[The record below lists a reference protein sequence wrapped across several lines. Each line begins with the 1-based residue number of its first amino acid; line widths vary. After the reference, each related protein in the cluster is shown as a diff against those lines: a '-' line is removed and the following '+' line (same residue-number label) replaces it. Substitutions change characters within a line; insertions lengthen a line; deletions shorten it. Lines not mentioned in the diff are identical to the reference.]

1 MITTNTIELS
11 EIEADDFLR
20 HMDLKIMWKDQSKSN
35 DENLSHGATITP
47 LRTISTSHYWIKR
60 NLIPIIDTDRLFCY
74 VSGCNL
80 IISCLDDSEPQKII
94 PLKPNAIVTSLYC
107 QISSSS
113 ERLIA
118 VGQKIR
124 PPVCEM
130 ENANYPFS
138 YTGRVEIFN
147 LDKKIL
153 EEKRILEH
161 SYYVHYENFIYDAI
175 IPAGTDYCLT
185 ILKNIDISEPDTKI
199 FIWDYVHLTML
210 CVQEFDHHIESIIS
224 NTEVAGMYIF
234 YSLYYCAVWNYAHTK
249 KKFFCEIVLVND
261 NKEISDVCFIK
272 AKNFSGIC
280 ISYRSQRI
288 EIYNSFHEVYKAFNF
303 AEVFSLMGMP
313 KQNSSINIIPT
324 LNTAN
329 QNQNLGHRPSF
340 SKSLLNLVNNSA
352 ATSHGEFHRQSYNVG
367 NLNSNGMYQITEE
380 NDGGNRDR
388 TLSKDEFSK
397 INDKSSDSSVEL
409 LKELPMFSSLGTNMN
424 NILKNFKLDNKNT
437 IKYIMSRDNYI
448 FIFFLNS
455 DVYYVLEFIEI
466 KDDLNKSG
474 LDVDKSISQA
484 ENTDSNFNFSANK
497 TQFLKGSDKS
507 PREDRNQNTNL
518 QGLENMES
526 NQQFKQISLKVA
538 TIDRLNNKV
547 AENSTILIDS
557 NLSNMLHITGT
568 VSKKL
573 FMNKPEQNRKTIF
586 IQNRDKKFFKPDYN
600 ISKGKDLDTVK
611 HKFERVKMKYHW
623 YRISYLLANIN
634 TKEIAFKEGGVVIHK
649 NINNMNILSNAVIQ
663 SNSSSGGFPA
673 FVYLDEIFPNTGVG
687 QEVSNLSISVNPRI
701 ILAGYDKK
709 HLNIFQQ
716 HNIDEVNLQN
726 LMTGKVLNNN
736 STIIS
741 NRSNNSAS
749 INLSSFINLDS
760 SPTMHSQWYNHL
772 QKFTTV
778 NLNNTKTLE
787 QQPITITI
795 SPYGNLFF
803 ITSEEN
809 SYLYALLDKEI
820 KEIAKI
826 NSYCHAA
833 SFSKSGKLLAF
844 SNTEYRTERLDYN
857 IIILNTMTF
866 EVEYIIS
873 KLALPVKITWIDDDS
888 KILALFQDTSTN
900 ILGWK
905 LNENRFLVYNSKDS
919 GKVLK
924 NFSDFNDHDNED
936 SNLILKLTDYTE
948 KIVDFAYDD
957 VIDYLVICSEERRV
971 KVIQSNKDD
980 VYWEFPVGCKYCSV
994 LLIKKLDIILFGTS
1008 EGSIRVLLWPI
1019 TNFTGKEQIDH
1030 PHFSEKFLHSHNV
1043 NSLVISTDLQFLYS
1057 ASADGSIYV
1066 STINAVAYDNSVNL
1080 NTFAY
1085 FDSRNILSK
1094 KMHMKYSDLINMTDG
1109 VYKTK
1114 LENIE
1119 KRQTDIQTLNSE
1131 FVTEMEKMMGENIK
1145 DIEKKRK
1152 SMNEDIEIKR
1162 RTVKNLEDEKE
1173 ILSKQLK
1180 DKRENQVKLFREEL
1194 AKIKNKYKTEKD
1206 SLQNQTKSLTI
1217 KIKESRTDFAQEV
1230 AKIETRREET
1240 NNKMKSSL
1248 DNLLKLLNEKY
1259 IQVEVLIKMKNEGF
1273 NKDLNKHEH
1282 ENETQIREK
1291 DDKLREELNRHMKT
1305 KKEIENEISKIKKYN
1320 QNYDEK
1326 IKEWE
1331 SHLQELKNNNTDLM
1345 ESFLFNTLKLKQMN
1359 NLLKDNEK
1367 KISENESEVKKQR
1380 TVNDRLEQLRYV
1392 LEYQIK
1398 NLIKEKTPIEE
1409 QIKNFED
1416 LHNDFY
1422 KRFNLL
1428 YAEQLNI
1435 DEFISSNSQLIE
1447 VFKEQLKLKKR
1458 SLYNLKNLF
1467 RNVDLEI
1474 NFIFKNKIE
1483 EKHAIVN
1490 KLIDVY
1496 NRHLK
1501 DYKDDE
1507 TTPQND
1513 TTENKLQAKLI
1524 EKEINKQKNKVL
1536 KDLIQRRQDR
1546 KDVNYEKND
1555 LMIKIRLE
1563 NQQLIE
1569 ECSSIRMNLE
1579 DILKYI
1585 NDIEKKFIELT
1596 NTHLFLNKNENTK
1609 IIRDNIKLA
1618 KKSIMLAD
1626 VDKTRVAKGN
1636 AKENLNE
1643 KSKCD
1648 KFYFTK
1654 TTSFRYV

>member
-11 EIEADDFLR
+11 EPETDDFLR

-60 NLIPIIDTDRLFCY
+60 NLIPIIDTNGLYCY
-74 VSGCNL
+74 ISGCNL
-80 IISCLDDSEPQKII
+80 ILSCADNSEPQKII

-107 QISSSS
+107 QISSTS
-113 ERLIA
+113 ERLII

-130 ENANYPFS
+130 ENANYPFT

-161 SYYVHYENFIYDAI
+161 SYYVHYESFIYDAI
-175 IPAGTDYCLT
+175 VPAGTDYCLT
-185 ILKNIDISEPDTKI
+185 ILKNIDISEPDTKV

-210 CVQEFDHHIESIIS
+210 CVQEFDHHIESIVP

-249 KKFFCEIVLVND
+249 KKFFCEIVLIND
-261 NKEISDVCFIK
+261 NKEISDACFIK

-280 ISYRSQRI
+280 ISYRSQRL
-288 EIYNSFHEVYKAFNF
+288 EIYNCFHELYKAFNF
-303 AEVFSLMGMP
+303 AEIFSSLGGVNP
-313 KQNSSINIIPT
+313 SSSMNIIPSF
-324 LNTAN
+324 NIGN
-329 QNQNLGHRPSF
+329 QQGSQRSSF
-340 SKSLLNLVNNSA
+340 SSSLLNLVNHSPS
-352 ATSHGEFHRQSYNVG
+352 TTHGELHRQAYNIG
-367 NLNSNGMYQITEE
+367 NMNNYGIYQITEE
-380 NDGGNRDR
+380 NDAAPRDH
-388 TLSKDEFSK
+388 TLSKDEPSK
-397 INDKSSDSSVEL
+397 FNDKSSDSSVEL
-409 LKELPMFSSLGTNMN
+409 LKESPMFSSLGTNMN
-424 NILKNFKLDNKNT
+424 NILKNYKLDNKNT
-437 IKYIMSRDNYI
+437 IKYIISRDNYI
-448 FIFFLNS
+448 FIFFLDS
-455 DVYYVLEFIEI
+455 DVYFVLEFLEVTE
-466 KDDLNKSG
+466 DVNKSG
-474 LDVDKSISQA
+474 YDIDKSFSQA
-484 ENTDSNFNFSANK
+484 ENTDINFNYLANK
-497 TQFLKGSDKS
+497 TEFPKGSANT
-507 PREDRNQNTNL
+507 PRDYPNRNSNQL
-518 QGLENMES
+518 AIANMES
-526 NQQFKQISLKVA
+526 NQQMKVVTLKIA
-538 TIDRLNNKV
+538 TIDKLNNKV
-547 AENSTILIDS
+547 VDNSTILIDS
-557 NLSNMLHITGT
+557 NLSKMLHITGT
-568 VSKKL
+568 VSKSL
-573 FMNKPEQNRKTIF
+573 FMSKFEQTRKTIF
-586 IQNRDKKFFKPDYN
+586 IQNRDKKIFKPDYN
-600 ISKGKDLDTVK
+600 ISKGKDVEVIK
-611 HKFERVKMKYHW
+611 HKFEKVKMKYHW
-623 YRISYLLANIN
+623 YRVSYLLPNIN
-634 TKEIAFKEGGVVIHK
+634 TKENIIKEVGVNVTK

-663 SNSSSGGFPA
+663 SNYSPVGTPA
-673 FVYLDEIFPNTGVG
+673 FTYLEELFPNTGVG

-726 LMTGKVLNNN
+726 LMTGKVLNSS
-736 STIIS
+736 STIVS

-760 SPTMHSQWYNHL
+760 SPSMQNQWYNHL
-772 QKFTTV
+772 QKYTTV
-778 NLNNTKTLE
+778 SLHNTKTFE

-803 ITSEEN
+803 ITSEET
-809 SYLYALLDKEI
+809 SFLYALLDKEI

-873 KLALPVKITWIDDDS
+873 KLALPVKLTWIDYDS

-905 LNENRFLVYNSKDS
+905 LNENRYIIYNSKDS

-924 NFSDFNDHDNED
+924 NFSDFNDNDNED

-1030 PHFSEKFLHSHNV
+1030 PHFSEKFLHSDNV
-1043 NSLVISTDLQFLYS
+1043 NSLVISPDLQFLYS

-1066 STINAVAYDNSVNL
+1066 STINAVAYDNNVNL
-1080 NTFAY
+1080 NSFAY
-1085 FDSRNILSK
+1085 FDNRNILSK

-1109 VYKTK
+1109 VYKNK

-1194 AKIKNKYKTEKD
+1194 AKIKNKYKTEKEN
-1206 SLQNQTKSLTI
+1206 LQNQTKTLTI
-1217 KIKESRTDFAQEV
+1217 KIKESRGDFAQEV
-1230 AKIETRREET
+1230 AKIENRREET
-1240 NNKMKSSL
+1240 NNRMKSSL
-1248 DNLLKLLNEKY
+1248 DNLLKMLNEKY

-1273 NKDLNKHEH
+1273 KKDLNKYEY
-1282 ENETQIREK
+1282 ENETQIRDK
-1291 DDKLREELNRHMKT
+1291 DDKLRDELNRHMRI

-1320 QNYDEK
+1320 QNYDDK

-1359 NLLKDNEK
+1359 NLLKENEK

-1409 QIKNFED
+1409 QIKNFEE

-1483 EKHAIVN
+1483 DKNSIVN

-1501 DYKDDE
+1501 DYVDDE
-1507 TTPQND
+1507 ASPQND

-1536 KDLIQRRQDR
+1536 KDLIQKRQDR
-1546 KDVNYEKND
+1546 KDVNFEKDD

-1609 IIRDNIKLA
+1609 MIRENIKLA

-1636 AKENLNE
+1636 SREALAE
-1643 KSKCD
+1643 KSKTQ
-1648 KFYFTK
+1648 K
-1654 TTSFRYV
+1654 